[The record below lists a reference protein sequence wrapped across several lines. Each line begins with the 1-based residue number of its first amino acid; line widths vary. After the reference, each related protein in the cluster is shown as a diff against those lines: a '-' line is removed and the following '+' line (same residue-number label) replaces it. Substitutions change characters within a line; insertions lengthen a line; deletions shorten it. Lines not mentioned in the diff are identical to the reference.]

1 MQKRIAA
8 TALAAMIATACMA
21 QADGQR
27 VSRECRQEIVKLCL
41 SSAGRDR
48 SAIRSCLMDKRD
60 QLSDD
65 CKGELRERM
74 QQRGAQAASAQG
86 GAEYA
91 YGPDARQKLDFYAGS
106 PGKPVPL
113 VVFVHGG
120 GWSIGDKAQ
129 GTGTK
134 PKFYNQLGYAFASLN
149 YRLVPN
155 ATPSDQARDIASA
168 LAFLR
173 RDAAKL
179 GFDPDHIV
187 LMGHSAGAHL
197 VALVSSD
204 TRYLAQANVPL
215 GAIKGSILL
224 DGAGYDVAK
233 QMQFKQNRVAG
244 MYEAAFTNDPATQ
257 KSLSPITYAAA
268 PNTSRWLILHVASRD
283 DSGAQSNALASALK
297 AAGASVIVKPVPDS
311 THMTVNRDAG
321 SAGTMVGNEISA
333 FLGAKS

>member
-1 MQKRIAA
+1 MRKQIAA
-8 TALAAMIATACMA
+8 ATMAAMIATACMA
-21 QADGQR
+21 QGDGQR
-27 VSRECRQEIVKLCL
+27 VSRECRQEIVKLCV

-48 SAIRSCLMDKRD
+48 SAIRSCLKEKRD
-60 QLSDD
+60 QLSED

-74 QQRGAQAASAQG
+74 QQRGGQAAGAQG

-91 YGPDARQKLDFYAGS
+91 YGADARQKLDFYAEPS
-106 PGKPVPL
+106 GKRAPL

-129 GTGTK
+129 GAGTK
-134 PKFYNQLGYAFASLN
+134 PNFYNQLGYAFASLN
-149 YRLVPN
+149 YRLVPH
-155 ATPSDQARDIASA
+155 ATPADQARDIARA

-215 GAIKGSILL
+215 TAIKGSILL

-233 QMQFKQNRVAG
+233 QMQFKGNRVAG

-257 KSLSPITYAAA
+257 RLLSPVAYAAA
-268 PNTSRWLILHVASRD
+268 PNTSRWLILHVASRA
-283 DSGAQSNALASALK
+283 DSGAQSNALATALK
-297 AAGASVIVKPVPDS
+297 AAGAAVIVKPVPDS

-321 SAGTMVGNEISA
+321 SAGTMVGHEISA
-333 FLGAKS
+333 FLSATS